1 MGLDTPEFR
10 RKVFRTFNK
19 ELMKSE
25 HIVDGLTVFE
35 PGEASVVHNHPAS
48 EEVDIILRGSGILVD
63 GDEEVLFNAREWM
76 FTPMA
81 CSISTKIL
89 GMNHFG

>member
-1 MGLDTPEFR
+1 MF
-10 RKVFRTFNK
+10 
-19 ELMKSE
+19 EL
-25 HIVDGLTVFE
+25 
-35 PGEASVVHNHPAS
+35 GEASEVHHRPAS

-63 GDEEVLFNAREWM
+63 GDEEVPLKGGEWM
-76 FTPMA
+76 FTPTA